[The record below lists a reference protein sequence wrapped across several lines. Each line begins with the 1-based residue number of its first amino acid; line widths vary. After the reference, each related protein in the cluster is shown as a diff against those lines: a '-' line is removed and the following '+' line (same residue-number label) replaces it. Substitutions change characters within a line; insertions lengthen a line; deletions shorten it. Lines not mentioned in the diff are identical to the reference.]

1 MLPVLVRFIRIDN
14 QYFEG
19 DSALTMPSA
28 TGSLWSA
35 TCASLEPLPQLRVD
49 ARAEVAVIGAGY
61 TGLSAALHVAAAGRE
76 VVTLDAAQLG
86 EGASGLNGGQVIAG
100 LKHDPDVLADRYGAQ
115 IGAQLTARSAE
126 APDLVFD
133 LIRRHAIEC
142 DAVRT
147 GWMQLAASES
157 HLPLLQRR
165 VDQWRRRGADV
176 AVLSDR
182 EAAQLTGSTRYCGGW
197 IDRRGGTV
205 QPLAYVR
212 GLARAAM
219 RSGARIFT
227 RSAAEKLS
235 RSGGEWRIDTPRASV
250 VARTVILATDA
261 YTDRA
266 FDALRRTVVAVPSIQ
281 VATGPLS
288 PDLRASIL
296 PGGQSVS
303 DTKRLLCYFRLDAAG
318 RLVLGTRG
326 SFGDIPIPMTTAAHE
341 RALREIYPA
350 LAGLPLEYRWG
361 GLVALTRDGLPHL
374 HELAPGL
381 LAGLGYN
388 GRGVAMA
395 TVIGRLLARRA
406 LGESAESLE
415 FPVTSLQPIRL
426 HGLSRLAARA
436 TIRYLQV
443 RDALEQGARW
453 PQRRSAA

>member
-1 MLPVLVRFIRIDN
+1 MTTP
-14 QYFEG
+14 
-19 DSALTMPSA
+19 PA

-35 TCASLEPLPQLRVD
+35 TCAPLESLPQLRAVT
-49 ARAEVAVIGAGY
+49 RADVAVIGAGY
-61 TGLSAALHVAAAGRE
+61 TGLSAALHLAAAGRE
-76 VVTLDAAQLG
+76 VVVLEAAQLG
-86 EGASGLNGGQVIAG
+86 EGGSGLNGGQVIAG
-100 LKHDPDVLADRYGAQ
+100 LKHDPDLLVAQYGEDIASQ
-115 IGAQLTARSAE
+115 LIGRSAQ

-133 LIRRHAIEC
+133 LIRRYSIDC

-147 GWMQLAASES
+147 GWLQLAASES

-165 VDQWRRRGADV
+165 ADQWRRRGADV
-176 AVLSDR
+176 ALLSDR

-219 RSGARIFT
+219 SSGARIFT
-227 RSAAEKLS
+227 RTAAQKLS
-235 RSGGEWRIDTPRASV
+235 RSGGDWRVDTPRGAV
-250 VARTVILATDA
+250 VAGIVILATDA

-266 FDALRRTVVAVPSIQ
+266 FDSLRRTVVTVPSIQ
-281 VATGPLS
+281 VATAPL
-288 PDLRASIL
+288 PPALRKDIL

-326 SFGDIPIPMTTAAHE
+326 SFGDIPNPVSTAAHE

-350 LAGLPLEYRWG
+350 LAGASLEYRWG

-374 HELAPGL
+374 HEPAPGL

-395 TVIGRLLARRA
+395 TVMGRLLGRRA
-406 LGESAESLE
+406 LGESTESLQ
-415 FPVTSLQPIRL
+415 FPVTPLQPIRL
-426 HGLSRLAARA
+426 HGLTRLAARA

-443 RDALEQGARW
+443 RDALEQGPRRAL
-453 PQRRSAA
+453 QRSAA

>member
-1 MLPVLVRFIRIDN
+1 
-14 QYFEG
+14 
-19 DSALTMPSA
+19 LTIPSA

-35 TCASLEPLPQLRVD
+35 TCAPLEPLPQLR
-49 ARAEVAVIGAGY
+49 AEATAEVAVIGAGY
-61 TGLSAALHVAAAGRE
+61 TGLSAALHVAAAGHE
-76 VVTLDAAQLG
+76 VVALEAAQLG
-86 EGASGLNGGQVIAG
+86 EGGSGLNGGQVIAG
-100 LKHDPDVLADRYGAQ
+100 LKHDPDLLVAHYGER
-115 IGAQLTARSAE
+115 IGSQLIARSGE

-133 LIRRHAIEC
+133 LIRRYEIAC

-147 GWMQLAASES
+147 GWIQLAASES

-165 VDQWRRRGADV
+165 ADQWRRLGADV
-176 AVLSDR
+176 LALSDR

-197 IDRRGGTV
+197 MDRRGGTV
-205 QPLAYVR
+205 QPLAYLR
-212 GLARAAM
+212 GLARAAVG
-219 RSGARIFT
+219 SGARIFT
-227 RSAAEKLS
+227 RSVVERVS
-235 RSGGEWRIDTPRASV
+235 RSGTQWRVETPGGSV
-250 VARTVILATDA
+250 VVRAVILATDA

-266 FDALRRTVVAVPSIQ
+266 FDTLRRTVVPVPSIQ
-281 VATGPLS
+281 VATAPL
-288 PDLRASIL
+288 PPALRAGIL

-326 SFGDIPIPMTTAAHE
+326 SFRDVPVPATTAAHE
-341 RALREIYPA
+341 RALREIYPQ

-361 GLVALTRDGLPHL
+361 GFVAMTRDGLPHL

-395 TVIGRLLARRA
+395 TTMGRLLARRA
-406 LGESAESLE
+406 LGESAESLD
-415 FPVTSLQPIRL
+415 FPVTPVRPMRL

-443 RDALEQGARW
+443 RDALEQGST
-453 PQRRSAA
+453 RSLPGRAA

>member
-1 MLPVLVRFIRIDN
+1 MTTP
-14 QYFEG
+14 
-19 DSALTMPSA
+19 PA

-35 TCASLEPLPQLRVD
+35 TCAPLEPLPQLRAVT
-49 ARAEVAVIGAGY
+49 RADVTVIGAGY

-76 VVTLDAAQLG
+76 VVALEAAQLG
-86 EGASGLNGGQVIAG
+86 EGGSGLNGGQVIAG
-100 LKHDPDVLADRYGAQ
+100 LKHDPDLLIAQYGERT
-115 IGAQLTARSAE
+115 GSQLVARSAS

-133 LIRRHAIEC
+133 LIQRHAIAC

-147 GWMQLAASES
+147 GWMQLAVSES
-157 HLPLLQRR
+157 HLPALQRR
-165 VDQWRRRGADV
+165 AEQWRRRGADV

-197 IDRRGGTV
+197 MDRRGGTV

-219 RSGARIFT
+219 SSGARIFT
-227 RSAAEKLS
+227 RTAAQKLS
-235 RSGGEWRIDTPRASV
+235 RSGGDWRVDTPRGAV
-250 VARTVILATDA
+250 IAGTVILATDA
-261 YTDRA
+261 YTDRS
-266 FDALRRTVVAVPSIQ
+266 FDSLRRTVVTVPSIQ
-281 VATGPLS
+281 VATAPL
-288 PDLRASIL
+288 PADLRKGIL

-326 SFGDIPIPMTTAAHE
+326 SFGDVPNPTSTAAHE

-350 LAGLPLEYRWG
+350 LAGAPLQYRWG
-361 GLVALTRDGLPHL
+361 GFVALTRDGLPHL

-388 GRGVAMA
+388 GRGIAMA
-395 TVIGRLLARRA
+395 TAMGRLLGRRA
-406 LGESAESLE
+406 LGESAESLQ
-415 FPVTSLQPIRL
+415 FPVTPVHPIRL

-443 RDALEQGARW
+443 RDALEQGSRR
-453 PQRRSAA
+453 PQHRSAA

>member
-1 MLPVLVRFIRIDN
+1 M
-14 QYFEG
+14 
-19 DSALTMPSA
+19 TTPSA

-35 TCASLEPLPQLRVD
+35 TCAPLEPLPQLC
-49 ARAEVAVIGAGY
+49 AQASAEVVVIGAGY
-61 TGLSAALHVAAAGRE
+61 TGLSAALHVAEAGRE
-76 VVTLDAAQLG
+76 VVALEAAQLG
-86 EGASGLNGGQVIAG
+86 EGGSGLNGGQVIAG
-100 LKHDPDVLADRYGAQ
+100 LKHDPDLLVAHYGER
-115 IGAQLTARSAE
+115 IGSQLLARSAE

-133 LIRRHAIEC
+133 LIRRHSIAC

-147 GWMQLAASES
+147 GWVQLAVSEA

-165 VDQWRRRGADV
+165 ADQWRRRGADV
-176 AVLSDR
+176 TVLSDR
-182 EAAQLTGSTRYCGGW
+182 EATQLTGSARYRGGW

-212 GLARAAM
+212 GLARAAIK
-219 RSGARIFT
+219 SGARIFT

-235 RSGGEWRIDTPRASV
+235 RSGGEWRVETSRGSV
-250 VARTVILATDA
+250 VARIVILATDA

-266 FDALRRTVVAVPSIQ
+266 FDTLRRTVVTVPSIQ
-281 VATGPLS
+281 VATVPLP
-288 PDLRASIL
+288 PDLRSSIL

-326 SFGDIPIPMTTAAHE
+326 SFRDVPVPATTAANE
-341 RALREIYPA
+341 RALREIYPE
-350 LAGLPLEYRWG
+350 LARLPLEYRWG
-361 GLVALTRDGLPHL
+361 GFVALTRDGLPHL

-395 TVIGRLLARRA
+395 TVMGRLLARRA

-415 FPVTSLQPIRL
+415 FPVTPVHPFRL

-443 RDALEQGARW
+443 RDALEQGS
-453 PQRRSAA
+453 RRPLRGRAA